1 MSELGAR
8 KDKWADVKK
17 WFIEKQA
24 QTVIKNLEKNYMKGF
39 YVPNREEAR
48 KKIMEMIEAE
58 LSEGGTIGWGGS
70 VTLRNLGIL
79 RDLQKNGKYE
89 CLNPFRGLVS
99 DEEKHVARV
108 WMGVEGALEKTMDA
122 WRKCLSADVYL
133 TSTNAITLK
142 GAIVNCD
149 GYGNRV
155 AAMMFGPKKVIVV
168 TGYNKIVK
176 DIPEALER
184 VKNMVTPKLVKMMTG
199 GPKKGEEK
207 FFPACVRL
215 GRCAGDPRTLRGCGA
230 AYRACGMTSIIE
242 QPHTPD
248 RITVI
253 IIGEELG
260 F

>member
-1 MSELGAR
+1 MSGAEVE
-8 KDKWADVKK
+8 KEKWADVKQ
-17 WFIEKQA
+17 WFIEKHA
-24 QTVIKNLEKNYMKGF
+24 QTVIENLEKNYMRGL
-39 YVPNREEAR
+39 YVSTREEAR
-48 KKIMEMIEAE
+48 KKIIEIIEAE
-58 LSEGGTIGWGGS
+58 LPEGGTIGWGGS

-79 RDLQKNGKYE
+79 HDLQKSGKYK
-89 CLNPFRGLVS
+89 CLNPFRSLVS
-99 DEEKHVARV
+99 EEEKHVARV

-122 WRKCLSADVYL
+122 WRKCLLADIYL

-142 GAIVNCD
+142 GALVNCD

-184 VKNMVTPKLVKMMTG
+184 VKNIVTPKLVKMMTG
-199 GPKKGEEK
+199 GPKEGEEK
-207 FFPACVRL
+207 IFPPCVRL

-230 AYRACGMTSIIE
+230 TYRACGMTSIIE

-253 IIGEELG
+253 IVGEELG